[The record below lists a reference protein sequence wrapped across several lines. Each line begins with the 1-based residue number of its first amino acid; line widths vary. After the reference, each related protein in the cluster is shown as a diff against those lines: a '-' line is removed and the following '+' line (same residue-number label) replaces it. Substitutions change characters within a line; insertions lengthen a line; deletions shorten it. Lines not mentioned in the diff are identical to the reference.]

1 MHYDYAEETHKWVL
15 DAFEEIGIHKFDD
28 TNDGLIRFSMLVPK
42 SKFRA
47 YDFAIRLCDHTLTM
61 YMIAP
66 FRGDDSDRKMMTKL
80 AVLQTNA
87 NYGLR
92 NGNFEMDLRDGEI
105 RYKTYINLENST
117 VNPDVLDD
125 AIHMSIAALDVYG
138 KDMAKIVYGF
148 GQESEDEELDDEK
161 DETESGSVDSDSPI
175 RRLRAKTTPRRSRC
189 SRQKTSLNISI
200 SSLAA
205 NPPKGKP
212 RTRKPSSIWLRKHS
226 ICPLQRFWKRSWTRF
241 ASSAGS
247 KRPDRLNPS
256 ANQTDPEGIFLV

>member
-125 AIHMSIAALDVYG
+125 AIHMSIAAFDVYG

-161 DETESGSVDSDSPI
+161 TKRNPFPSTAIPRSAGCARKSS
-175 RRLRAKTTPRRSRC
+175 RRSRC
-189 SRQKTSLNISI
+189 SRQKTSLNIFI

-205 NPPKGKP
+205 NPRRGNRGPGN
-212 RTRKPSSIWLRKHS
+212 RHRSGCGNTRSAPYKDSGNDHGHASRV
-226 ICPLQRFWKRSWTRF
+226 QRGVRGRI
-241 ASSAGS
+241 G
-247 KRPDRLNPS
+247 
-256 ANQTDPEGIFLV
+256 

>member
-125 AIHMSIAALDVYG
+125 AIHMSIAAFDVYG

-161 DETESGSVDSDSPI
+161 DETESVAVHSDSPI
-175 RRLRAKTTPRRSRC
+175 RRLRAKIIEALEMQPTENFFEHLYQLFGGESPEGET
-189 SRQKTSLNISI
+189 
-200 SSLAA
+200 A
-205 NPPKGKP
+205 
-212 RTRKPSSIWLRKHS
+212 
-226 ICPLQRFWKRSWTRF
+226 
-241 ASSAGS
+241 
-247 KRPDRLNPS
+247 
-256 ANQTDPEGIFLV
+256 DPETVIDLVAETLDLPPTKILETIMDTLREFSGE